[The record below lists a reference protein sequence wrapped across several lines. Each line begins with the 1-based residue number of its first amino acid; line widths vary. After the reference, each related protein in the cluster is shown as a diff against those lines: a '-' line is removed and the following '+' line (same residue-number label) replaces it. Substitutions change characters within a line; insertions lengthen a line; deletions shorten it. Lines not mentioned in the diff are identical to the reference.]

1 MRPLVI
7 PLSRPP
13 SLIRALPAI
22 LMPRSGAESV
32 APPTSTGVTLTVTHA
47 ALAIGEETVARVTVL
62 DAFGDPVVGASIDG
76 VSIVGLG
83 IAVIVGGV
91 PSATNASG
99 WAEWRVRAQQVGI
112 ATMTVTVAG
121 QPSNTV
127 PIVVKVADDDIS
139 PTKELVRMPYRK
151 LGRH

>member
-13 SLIRALPAI
+13 TLVRALPAI
-22 LMPRSGAESV
+22 LMPPSGAASV
-32 APPTSTGVTLTVTHA
+32 APPASTGVTLTVSHA
-47 ALAIGEETVARVTVL
+47 SLTIGAETVARVTVL
-62 DAFGDPVVGASIDG
+62 DSFGDPVENASIDQ
-76 VSIVGLG
+76 VTIIGLG
-83 IAVIVGGV
+83 IAVIVGAV
-91 PSATNASG
+91 PAATNAEG

-112 ATMTVTVAG
+112 ATMTAIVAG